1 MDAGGRSK
9 GLPALKAIYEA
20 RSVEGVQVRSHLE
33 YILCRPTL
41 EEHYANDP
49 LRKSPLQFRAAAWGR
64 QYELEVNVKPVGQF
78 V

>member
-20 RSVEGVQVRSHLE
+20 QVLRVFQVRSHLE

-49 LRKSPLQFRAAAWGR
+49 LRKSPLQFRAAWGR